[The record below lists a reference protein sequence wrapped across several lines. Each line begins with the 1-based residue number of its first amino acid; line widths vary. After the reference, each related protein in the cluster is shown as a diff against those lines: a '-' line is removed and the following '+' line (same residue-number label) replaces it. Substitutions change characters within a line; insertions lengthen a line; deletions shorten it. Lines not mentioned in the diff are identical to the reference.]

1 MACMLYINW
10 TYDWNHLSYSSIFFH
25 LVKIAASGWVYGLAF
40 CYDEEPAA
48 PPLNW
53 GTVGALTCWS
63 LAGIFPLVF
72 SPSPPAGEVA
82 AVHAG
87 WPCAHADFGTGLD
100 MQSFTWVLGSFSI
113 LPTPWT
119 SPTCQFSD
127 RGAFDLQLRIIFL
140 SLLVRL
146 WENVGYNYILKY

>member
-1 MACMLYINW
+1 MCYRFYSMHVVYQLNLQLK
-10 TYDWNHLSYSSIFFH
+10 LSFLLFHFFFFSTSKNSC
-25 LVKIAASGWVYGLAF
+25 LWVSVWVDLLLWWRT
-40 CYDEEPAA
+40 CCT
-48 PPLNW
+48 PLDW

-82 AVHAG
+82 AVRAG

-113 LPTPWT
+113 LPTPEYHQHVSSRT
-119 SPTCQFSD
+119 EEPLTCCWELFFS
-127 RGAFDLQLRIIFL
+127 LFL
-140 SLLVRL
+140 
-146 WENVGYNYILKY
+146 